1 MNVADWL
8 RALGLEG
15 YEAAFRENDVNAELL
30 PNLTPTTLKSLVSPG
45 RVAPATGNLGSSE
58 TSAERRP
65 LSVMFCDLIGSTAL
79 SSRLDPEDLR
89 EVIRTYQVCLAATI
103 QQFEGALRR

>member
-45 RVAPATGNLGSSE
+45 RVAPGRHAG
-58 TSAERRP
+58 
-65 LSVMFCDLIGSTAL
+65 
-79 SSRLDPEDLR
+79 
-89 EVIRTYQVCLAATI
+89 
-103 QQFEGALRR
+103 